1 MCCQATKPCMGSL
14 ACNLLKLVQALP
26 GTPHG
31 RAAVYRAGPQAGR
44 LGWLSRPGRA
54 PTKWD
59 VAHSLDARPHTS
71 TLHHCGPVV
80 QWPRRASII
89 SRKIQSTLLYKV
101 GLTKETQPVAR
112 LLGQKP
118 NLPTLLPAPQR
129 LQALFSKGV
138 QFRVVAQLQTS
149 DNRRRPGPWLLSV
162 NAQEHGHHNPG
173 RRQVGTG

>member
-26 GTPHG
+26 GTPPG

-54 PTKWD
+54 PMKWG
-59 VAHSLDARPHTS
+59 VAHSLDARPHIS

-89 SRKIQSTLLYKV
+89 NRENQSTLLYKGWV
-101 GLTKETQPVAR
+101 PLFVAIIYQNQVILYLFLPLCNGSDLKR
-112 LLGQKP
+112 FASMMCLVVKYFVVWIPSHRAAPARGTGVT
-118 NLPTLLPAPQR
+118 NLR
-129 LQALFSKGV
+129 SIALFE
-138 QFRVVAQLQTS
+138 A
-149 DNRRRPGPWLLSV
+149 
-162 NAQEHGHHNPG
+162 
-173 RRQVGTG
+173 